1 MSPQLHPCWPQLL
14 HRLTEIGVIHGL
26 LGSQPLLMVISQQLV
41 QEVKDF
47 RTDQMPVLTVDEV
60 LPALPGMPAKGQ
72 RDQLSLH
79 STTPMSQGHH
89 LPPATSDYR
98 WL

>member
-1 MSPQLHPCWPQLL
+1 MGSQNLPLQLHPCWPQLL

-47 RTDQMPVLTVDEV
+47 RTDQVSVLTVDEV
-60 LPALPGMPAKGQ
+60 LPALPGMPAKGPAVTA
-72 RDQLSLH
+72 LH
-79 STTPMSQGHH
+79 YPHV
-89 LPPATSDYR
+89 P
-98 WL
+98 W